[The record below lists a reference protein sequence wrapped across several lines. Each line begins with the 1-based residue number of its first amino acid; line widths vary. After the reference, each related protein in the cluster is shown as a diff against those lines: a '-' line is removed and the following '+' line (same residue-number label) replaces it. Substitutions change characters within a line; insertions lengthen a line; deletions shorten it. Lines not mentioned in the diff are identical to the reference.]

1 MLSLGSNISAT
12 QVVES
17 KYSASFDGIDD
28 FIDTNQTFQS
38 VFRGDF
44 SISFWVKPSDGRC
57 SEMIFGVDNDSNDDG
72 NSGDRAEI
80 YFQLQGD
87 GSPRFVFTAS
97 ADVGEWD
104 TTGNGGFAFSDGAQS
119 SWTHFVVTMNL
130 QSSGNSIGK
139 IYVNGVD
146 KTTEQANIPSA
157 DHADYTSDLSLL
169 LAARS
174 VEGSALNHYEGGLD
188 EFAIFNTVLD
198 SDAVT
203 AIYNNGSPLN
213 LKFDQGNYD
222 NSSDLQTYYRMGDG
236 FFDDKANGV
245 VHDQGNAATGSEL
258 NDGTW
263 TANGGWSVSNG
274 VATNDGTGSTLTND
288 ILTIGK
294 VYRMTVKFSS
304 YTSGDFSMFLGVNS
318 ESFNFNGTDR
328 FTFIARCS
336 GDTFARI
343 KSKDTGVG
351 SVNISDISIKELN
364 NPGFGTELL
373 LVPNFSNS
381 GDLDNTTLTTL
392 GYSLQPGGVTTAS
405 VQNGELSISVT
416 TPHGNA
422 GRVFMQC
429 ADGVTITE
437 GNTYKVTYTVVSNSD
452 FDGSD
457 HFSIWNGGN
466 YADAPHAVGTH
477 VQYIAYSGTSRN
489 NLPLQLS
496 GQNSGNVGIV
506 LSKVS
511 LVKLNENPGLTSGG
525 VTFSSDTP

>member
-44 SISFWVKPSDGRC
+44 SISFWIKPSDGRC

-72 NSGDRAEI
+72 NSGGRAEV
-80 YFQLQGD
+80 YFQLQSD
-87 GSPRFVFTAS
+87 GSPRFVFTAA
-97 ADVGEWD
+97 ADVGVWK
-104 TTGNGGFAFSDGAQS
+104 TTGNGGFSFSDGAQS
-119 SWTHFVVTMNL
+119 SWTHFVVTIDL

-146 KTTEQANIPSA
+146 KTTEQLAILSSNHAN
-157 DHADYTSDLSLL
+157 YTSDLSLL

-245 VHDQGNAATGSEL
+245 VHDQ
-258 NDGTW
+258 D
-263 TANGGWSVSNG
+263 
-274 VATNDGTGSTLTND
+274 
-288 ILTIGK
+288 
-294 VYRMTVKFSS
+294 
-304 YTSGDFSMFLGVNS
+304 
-318 ESFNFNGTDR
+318 
-328 FTFIARCS
+328 
-336 GDTFARI
+336 
-343 KSKDTGVG
+343 
-351 SVNISDISIKELN
+351 